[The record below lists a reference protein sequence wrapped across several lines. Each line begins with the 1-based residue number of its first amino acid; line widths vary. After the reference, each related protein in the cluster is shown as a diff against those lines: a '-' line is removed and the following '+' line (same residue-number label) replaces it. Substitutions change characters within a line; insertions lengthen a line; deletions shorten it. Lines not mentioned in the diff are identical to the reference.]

1 MSSHRIFPDHPCSEL
16 PPDVATNNIANEHI
30 RDNTPEQFIDE
41 TGEAPMDDDANDD
54 INPIQSSGTLDQ
66 RQSTVFVLDDSDEDF
81 QEKRKTKT
89 TTFTERS
96 GGSVFD
102 LLEVDKARPLPTWKK
117 KLIAI
122 TDGTVATIY
131 MTLLTIL
138 VLFIDD
144 VRIAIL
150 PPEADDTVL
159 VITYISLISFS
170 IELML
175 NSAAKPKYFLGFY
188 FWLDLVS
195 TLSLLGDIPEF
206 VELVTGES
214 QNEPGSVGDSTTLAR
229 AGRTSRAGTRA
240 GRIARVIRLVRLIRL
255 MKLYRQYE
263 SNKDK
268 ASDVGDNTD
277 EQVDL
282 AESRVGQRLS
292 DLTTRRVIIG
302 VLGMLFILPLF
313 EIEGG
318 YYGQLTALDTA
329 GVEILHDVAYAT
341 GPNSEAVEKS
351 VDVFVHSVHYTL
363 GSEYASK
370 IIELEVWNSTK
381 ISDNGSG
388 NLRGSEISTV
398 EITTDECDA
407 MDWDNCYRSKA
418 VYEVKWAA
426 QLHAILNIIKTFFVI
441 LVLGLG
447 AMFFSKDAN
456 RLVLRPLERMIKTVR
471 EIAENPLGRQ
481 VISKDLADKNEEVE
495 METRILESS
504 LKKVCSLLAVG
515 FGDAGAQIIAENMKK
530 AGGINPMVPG
540 RKMIAIFG
548 FCDIRQFTDTTEVL
562 QEEIME
568 FVNAIAQIVHSEVAY
583 HGGAANKNIGD
594 AFLVVWK
601 LPKNTRLRDI
611 RNQSIDESSCK
622 DFRVYSTI
630 HNQIS
635 TNSDVSSDIISS
647 YGSLPLNSSA
657 ELLGNI
663 NTGVVERWETIQKTA
678 DSALASFIIIQAA
691 IKRSQHIK
699 HYSRRDD
706 LNMRIPDFAVR
717 MGFGLHIGWA
727 IEGAIGSEHK
737 IDASYLSPNVNM
749 ASRLEAATKQFR
761 TNILLSSDFVRC
773 LSPRVRMKVRQI
785 DYVTVKGS
793 KRPMGLYTYDTTL
806 EEIPDPVLPDNPD
819 DFKSISFSNREYSD
833 EWLQHPD
840 LASTWAVNE
849 EFLDKFAIGFNHYRQ
864 GNWTQAKTILE
875 ECRWAR
881 SQMNLKRIE
890 DGPSVTLLEYM
901 EQLNYTAPRDW
912 PGFRELSEK

>member
-1 MSSHRIFPDHPCSEL
+1 MFVILAEK
-16 PPDVATNNIANEHI
+16 NN
-30 RDNTPEQFIDE
+30 
-41 TGEAPMDDDANDD
+41 
-54 INPIQSSGTLDQ
+54 
-66 RQSTVFVLDDSDEDF
+66 
-81 QEKRKTKT
+81 K
-89 TTFTERS
+89 
-96 GGSVFD
+96 SVFD
-102 LLEVDKARPLPTWKK
+102 LLEVDKAHSLPTWKR
-117 KLIAI
+117 KLTAV
-122 TDGTVATIY
+122 TNGTMAAVY

-144 VRIAIL
+144 VRIAVL
-150 PPEADDTVL
+150 PPQMDEAVL
-159 VITYISLISFS
+159 IIIYISLISFTMEIILKS
-170 IELML
+170 YT
-175 NSAAKPKYFLGFY
+175 KPEYFLGFY
-188 FWLDLVS
+188 FWLDLLA

-206 VELVTGES
+206 VELATGES
-214 QNEPGSVGDSTTLAR
+214 QNNSGTLGDSTTLTR
-229 AGRTSRAGTRA
+229 ASRASRAGTRA
-240 GRIARVIRLVRLIRL
+240 GRIARIFCLVRLIRL
-255 MKLYRQYE
+255 IRLYSQYKR
-263 SNKDK
+263 NKDK
-268 ASDVGDNTD
+268 ASDVGDNND
-277 EQVDL
+277 EQAEL

-292 DLTTRRVIIG
+292 ELTTRRVIIG
-302 VLGMLFILPLF
+302 VLGMLFVMPLF
-313 EIEGG
+313 EIEGA
-318 YYGQLTALDTA
+318 YYGQLSAFDSA
-329 GVEILHDVAYAT
+329 GVRVLHNVANTT
-341 GPNSEAVEKS
+341 GPDSEAVEKS
-351 VDVFVHSVHYTL
+351 VDVFVESVHFKL

-381 ISDNGSG
+381 ILKSGSS
-388 NLRGSEISTV
+388 NLRSSEITTV
-398 EITTDECDA
+398 EITTDECNA

-418 VYEVKWAA
+418 VYDVKWAA

-481 VISKDLADKNEEVE
+481 VVSKDLADKNEEVE

-568 FVNAIAQIVHSEVAY
+568 FVNAIAQIVHSEVDS
-583 HGGAANKNIGD
+583 HGGAANKNMGD

-611 RNQSIDESSCK
+611 RNQSIDDSK
-622 DFRVYSTI
+622 FMDFQVGNTI
-630 HNQIS
+630 NNRIS
-635 TNSDVSSDIISS
+635 ALSDISFDHTSS
-647 YGSLPLNSSA
+647 FGSSFNSRSDCFGSFNNEA
-657 ELLGNI
+657 I
-663 NTGVVERWETIQKTA
+663 ERWQTIQKTA

-737 IDASYLSPNVNM
+737 IDASYLSPNVNI
-749 ASRLEAATKQFR
+749 ASRLETATKQFR
-761 TNILLSSDFVRC
+761 TNILLSGDFVRC
-773 LSPRVRMKVRQI
+773 LSPKVREKVRQI

-864 GNWTQAKTILE
+864 GNWTQAKKVLE
-875 ECRWAR
+875 ECRWSR
-881 SQMNLKRIE
+881 SRMNLKRIE

-901 EQLNYTAPRDW
+901 EKFNYTAPRDW
-912 PGFRELSEK
+912 AGFRELSEK